1 MTSKQQSKSGKARV
15 HETTAD
21 AAKRTQ
27 DKGDELKAELDELLD
42 EIDATLEENA
52 SEVLSNYRQRGG
64 E

>member
-1 MTSKQQSKSGKARV
+1 MTTKQQAKSGKTRV

-27 DKGDELKAELDELLD
+27 EKGEEPKADLDALLD

-52 SEVLSNYRQRGG
+52 SEVLTNYRQLGG
-64 E
+64 Q

>member
-1 MTSKQQSKSGKARV
+1 MTSKQQAKSGKARV

-27 DKGDELKAELDELLD
+27 DKGDELKADLDSLLD
-42 EIDATLEENA
+42 EIDDVLEENA
-52 SEVLSNYRQRGG
+52 SEVLTNYRQLGG